1 MLIVQKFGGSS
12 IADGDRL
19 RRAAGICMRQRQNGN
34 EVVVVVSAM
43 GDTTDL
49 LADRARVLGAKPSPR
64 EMDALI
70 TTGEQQSAALL
81 VMTME
86 SLGMPA
92 VSLAGWQAGIYTD
105 CRYGDSDIRLIAPV
119 RIREALSR
127 GKVPVVTGFQGVCA
141 AGDITSLGRG
151 GSDTTAVALAA
162 ALESDCCEI
171 YTDVDGIYTAD
182 PRLIQ
187 EAVKLDAIDYRDMLA
202 LAEAGS
208 QVLHAKSVELAM
220 ANSVVI
226 HLLSSFTDAPG
237 SQVRALR
244 DGSRADFAG
253 ITRSRTSGEISLA
266 GKAADTAALS
276 RAVLLLAAEGIEVLS
291 GSVGDGRISVLVKEE
306 EQPRT
311 MQLLHREMIL
321 KALE

>member
-127 GKVPVVTGFQGVCA
+127 GRVPVVTGFQGVCA

-162 ALESDCCEI
+162 VLESDCCEI

-182 PRLIQ
+182 PRLIPD
-187 EAVKLDAIDYRDMLA
+187 AVKLGAIDYRDMLA

-244 DGSRADFAG
+244 DGSRPDFAG
-253 ITRSRTSGEISLA
+253 ITRSRASGEISLA
-266 GKAADTAALS
+266 GKAADAAALS

-291 GSVGDGRISVLVKEE
+291 GSAGSGRISVLVEE
-306 EQPRT
+306 AERPRA

-321 KALE
+321 DALK

>member
-86 SLGMPA
+86 SLGIPA
-92 VSLAGWQAGIYTD
+92 LSLAGWQAGIYTD

-127 GKVPVVTGFQGVCA
+127 GRVPVVTGFQGVCA

-162 ALESDCCEI
+162 VLESDCCEI

-182 PRLIQ
+182 PRLIPD
-187 EAVKLDAIDYRDMLA
+187 AVKLGAIDYRDMLA

-244 DGSRADFAG
+244 DGSRPDFAG
-253 ITRSRTSGEISLA
+253 ITRSRASGEISLA
-266 GKAADTAALS
+266 GKAADAAALS

-291 GSVGDGRISVLVKEE
+291 GSAGSGRISVLVEE
-306 EQPRT
+306 AERPRA

-321 KALE
+321 KALK